1 VRGGTALF
9 RGEHDTAT
17 AGVVTSG
24 GFGPS
29 LNAPVSMGY
38 VVRDAVPTGT
48 QLFAEVRGKRHSVMV
63 AELPFVPTRYQR

>member
-1 VRGGTALF
+1 
-9 RGEHDTAT
+9 
-17 AGVVTSG
+17 VTSG

-38 VVRDAVPTGT
+38 VVRDAAPTGT

-63 AELPFVPTRYQR
+63 AELPFVPTRYRR